1 MNGGRGGIVDVMIT
15 FPAEYIFK
23 GGPEGRLSNSVDP
36 VGMQA
41 MDLLGNDKGMP
52 SGHLASTGRAVRPQG
67 TTAPINPP
75 ASREETP
82 S

>member
-1 MNGGRGGIVDVMIT
+1 MIT

-23 GGPEGRLSNSVDP
+23 ELPEGRLSNSVDP
-36 VGMQA
+36 VGIALQA

-52 SGHLASTGRAVRPQG
+52 PGRLASTGRVVRPEG
-67 TTAPINPP
+67 TTAPIKPP